1 MSPLVDAT
9 ELMPGHSIPETRLSV
24 WSLRK
29 LDVSVMSGADVI
41 GTSKRLPFLEMLNSN
56 LKGDGS
62 SSKPTPKDYLPL
74 GHTNSSN
81 NHPAEPKG

>member
-1 MSPLVDAT
+1 MS
-9 ELMPGHSIPETRLSV
+9 GHSTLEMRLSV

-41 GTSKRLPFLEMLNSN
+41 GTSKQLPFLEMLNSN
-56 LKGDGS
+56 LKDDGS

-81 NHPAEPKG
+81 NHLAELKG